1 MPIKAPPPPPGKT
14 VSAATIAAPAA
25 AVKLKAAPVT
35 AAAAPAPMQSEPR
48 GPSPEQ
54 MTNICRQVVAQE
66 TRDLNKQLMELTI
79 QVNKFEKTAQKI
91 AQVEEKLDK
100 IAAVV
105 QSSPKAVRN
114 LGARIDEIY
123 ELLETMRHPERK
135 SDEDHI
141 HDDFRCVKCQSEKM
155 VAIHVKCTSCGTE
168 NWMGWYPES
177 R

>member
-1 MPIKAPPPPPGKT
+1 
-14 VSAATIAAPAA
+14 
-25 AVKLKAAPVT
+25 
-35 AAAAPAPMQSEPR
+35 
-48 GPSPEQ
+48 

-79 QVNKFEKTAQKI
+79 QVNKLEKTAQKI